1 MPSRSVR
8 LETRPIEPTDILTMA
23 TFEIT
28 IDDEKIQ
35 ELLQGDRGMAAL
47 LEPILNQILQAEMTD
62 HLSAGPEERTDDR
75 QGYRNGSY
83 ERQLTTRVG
92 TLELE
97 VPRDRKGEFQT
108 ALFQR
113 YQRSEKALVLA
124 LMQMV
129 VQGVSTRRVKEIT
142 TELCGRQ
149 FSKSTVSR
157 LTGEL
162 DEQVKAWSSRSL
174 QEKSYPFLVL
184 DAMHLKVR
192 RQGARPSRWPRS
204 TTVML
209 AVGINEAGQREILG
223 LETAFGET
231 AEGWRR
237 FIGQLKSRGLS
248 GVEVA
253 TSDAHEGLV
262 QALREGFPGLIWQ
275 RCQAHFRRNVIDQ
288 TPSSYRDRMHQMLD
302 QLLEASSQ
310 SDMQRR
316 FEDISGEIEEKA
328 PAALEVLTGG
338 LFDATAVLALPGK
351 YRRRLRTTNMVER
364 FIQEIRRREK
374 VIRIFPNID
383 SVERLVGALCAET
396 HEDGNLGFPRST
408 GRRYLTMDAFFE
420 WKAAHQTR
428 ELEAEEPTATAP
440 VAA

>member
-1 MPSRSVR
+1 M
-8 LETRPIEPTDILTMA
+8 RPA
-23 TFEIT
+23 

-35 ELLQGDRGMAAL
+35 ELLHGDRGMAAL

-62 HLSAGPEERTDDR
+62 HLGASPEERTDDR

-83 ERQLTTRVG
+83 QRKLTTRVG

-97 VPRDRKGEFQT
+97 VPRDREGEFQT

-142 TELCGRQ
+142 TELCGRE

-157 LTGEL
+157 LSKDL
-162 DEQVKAWSSRSL
+162 DKQVEAWASRSL
-174 QEKSYPFLVL
+174 EEQSYPFLVL

-192 RQGARPSRWPRS
+192 RQGAVRS

-231 AEGWRR
+231 EEGWRR
-237 FIGQLKSRGLS
+237 FIGQLKHRGLS

-253 TSDAHEGLV
+253 TSDAHDGLV
-262 QALREGFPGLIWQ
+262 QALREAFPGLIWQ
-275 RCQAHFRRNVIDQ
+275 RCQAHFRRNVLDQ
-288 TPSSYRDRMHQMLD
+288 TPSGYRDRMHQILD

-316 FEDISGEIEEKA
+316 FEDISEEIEEKA
-328 PAALEVLTGG
+328 PAALGVLEDG
-338 LFDATAVLALPGK
+338 LFDATAVLSLPGK

-364 FIQEIRRREK
+364 FIEEIRRREK

-383 SVERLVGALCAET
+383 STYRLVGALCAET
-396 HEDGNLGFPRST
+396 HEEWST
-408 GRRYLTMDAFFE
+408 GRRYLKMEEFFRWQAE
-420 WKAAHQTR
+420 QQTGKPDSEELSEPAAV
-428 ELEAEEPTATAP
+428 
-440 VAA
+440 VA